1 MVPKIYG
8 GFHSDSAGIE
18 CTCNA
23 GDAGLIPGSG
33 RSPGGEHG
41 NPLQYSRWQNHMD
54 RGAWQAMVRGVTKSQ
69 KQLKLLSTQNLP
81 GEDTDSVLSET

>member
-18 CTCNA
+18 PACNA
-23 GDAGLIPGSG
+23 GDAGLILGSG

-41 NPLQYSRWQNHMD
+41 NPLQCSCWQNHMD
-54 RGAWQAMVRGVTKSQ
+54 RGAWEATLHGVAWGQT
-69 KQLKLLSTQNLP
+69 QLKLLSTQNLQ
-81 GEDTDSVLSET
+81 GEDTYSVLSGT